1 MKIKFVS
8 ERSRK
13 DLSNEW
19 SLSILTGIIEVW
31 HTFEIINVNIIID
44 NVDLLFWLT

>member
-19 SLSILTGIIEVW
+19 SLNLLAGFIEVW
-31 HTFEIINVNIIID
+31 HSFEIINVNIMID
-44 NVDLLFWLT
+44 NVDLLF